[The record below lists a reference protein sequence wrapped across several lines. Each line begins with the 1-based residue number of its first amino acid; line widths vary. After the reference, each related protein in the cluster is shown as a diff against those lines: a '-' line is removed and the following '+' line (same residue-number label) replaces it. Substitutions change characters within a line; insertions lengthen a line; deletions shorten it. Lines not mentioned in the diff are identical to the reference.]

1 MLLNTGL
8 IIFLTVVLL
17 YVDYCAWRIVRL
29 PLAQFHLTRPFFIS
43 VILASCA
50 GYVCVP
56 LLYGL
61 KVYQIV
67 RKEGPIRHTLK
78 KRTPTMGGL
87 FFVPVGLIVAKFM
100 AGFSSSEVSG
110 AAAAT
115 LAFAAIGLIDDLLSL
130 IKNHNSGLSP
140 GVKILLEVKLLHCC
154 FFYFKMLIGFGF
166 KSCVIHNLV
175 TNI

>member
-67 RKEGPIRHTLK
+67 RKEGPIRHALK

-87 FFVPVGLIVAKFM
+87 FFVPVGLIVAKCM
-100 AGFSSSEVSG
+100 TGFSSSEVSG

-115 LAFAAIGLIDDLLSL
+115 LAFAAIGLIDDMLSL

-140 GVKILLEVKLLHCC
+140 GMKIILEVKLLHC
-154 FFYFKMLIGFGF
+154 FFYFKMLIAFDF
-166 KSCVIHNLV
+166 KNCVILKLV